1 MSKTDKMPVG
11 GGGRPVSDRELHTTY
26 TVYAAEAPPLRTSDP
41 REAESYARQG
51 CLVKA
56 DSRGVPA

>member
-1 MSKTDKMPVG
+1 MSD
-11 GGGRPVSDRELHTTY
+11 SELHTTY

-56 DSRGVPA
+56 DSRGDPA

>member
-1 MSKTDKMPVG
+1 
-11 GGGRPVSDRELHTTY
+11 VSDRELHTTY
-26 TVYAAEAPPLRTSDP
+26 TVYATEAPPLRTSDP

-56 DSRGVPA
+56 DSRGDPA